1 VSLVAS
7 GIDVVPYRDDDL
19 EPVLDLLVASLGP
32 GPGGRRTPGLFL
44 WKHQKN
50 PFGRSFMLVARADD
64 RIVGL
69 RAFMRW
75 EFRSGDNRVT
85 AVRAVDTA
93 THPEYRGRGIFS
105 RLTEEALRGLGPQ
118 VDLVF
123 NTPNARS
130 GPGYLKLGWRA
141 VGKVPVSVRV
151 RRPLRVARG
160 ARSLRRRRRPPDVS
174 RPAVVAEPA
183 GEVLRALGGSLDE
196 LLRRV
201 EKPGR
206 RLHTPRT
213 SSYLRWRYG
222 GVPGLDYRAVGL
234 RVGGHLRG
242 LAIFRLRPRGGLWEA
257 SVAEVLVERG
267 AVDAARALLRR
278 VRRAVPV
285 DHLTCSFPGR
295 TAAARPAARGGFVRI
310 PAGPTLM
317 VNPLRDI
324 EPPPTVLSSWGLAL
338 GDLEVF

>member
-1 VSLVAS
+1 VSRVAS

-19 EPVLDLLVASLGP
+19 EPVLDLLDASLGP
-32 GPGGRRTPGLFL
+32 GPAGRRTSDLFL
-44 WKHQKN
+44 WKHQRN

-75 EFRSGDNRVT
+75 EFRSGGNRVA

-93 THPEYRGRGIFS
+93 THREYRGRGIFS
-105 RLTEEALRGLGPQ
+105 RLTEEALRELGSD

-141 VGKVPVSVRV
+141 VGKVPVSIRV
-151 RRPLRVARG
+151 RRPVSVARR
-160 ARSLRRRRRPPDVS
+160 ARSLRRPDRPPDTS
-174 RPAVVAEPA
+174 RPTVDAEPA
-183 GEVLRALGGSLDE
+183 GDIFRALGGSLDD
-196 LLRRV
+196 LLRRA
-201 EKPGR
+201 ETPGR
-206 RLHTPRT
+206 RLQTPRT
-213 SSYLRWRYG
+213 PDYLRWRYG

-234 RVGGHLRG
+234 RAGGHLRG
-242 LAIFRLRPRGGLWEA
+242 VAIFRLRPRGGLWEA

-285 DHLTCSFPGR
+285 DHLAGSFPGR
-295 TAAARPAARGGFVRI
+295 TAAARAAARGGFVRV

-317 VNPLRDI
+317 VNPLRDV

>member
-1 VSLVAS
+1 VVP

-19 EPVLDLLVASLGP
+19 EEVLDLLGVSLGP
-32 GPGGRRTPGLFL
+32 GPVGRRTSDLFL
-44 WKHQKN
+44 WKHLRN
-50 PFGRSFMLVARADD
+50 PFGRSFMLVARGGD

-75 EFRSGDNRVT
+75 QFRSGGDRVV

-105 RLTEEALRGLGPQ
+105 RLTEEALRELRAH

-130 GPGYLKLGWRA
+130 GPGYLKLGWRV
-141 VGKVPVSVRV
+141 VGKVPVSIRV

-160 ARSLRRRRRPPDVS
+160 ARSLRRQERRPNAS
-174 RPAVVAEPA
+174 RPPVAAEPA
-183 GEVLRALGGSLDE
+183 GEVLGTLGGSLDD
-196 LLRRV
+196 LLRRSDT
-201 EKPGR
+201 PGR

-213 SSYLRWRYG
+213 PAYLRWRYG
-222 GVPGLDYRAVGL
+222 GFPDLDYRAVGV
-234 RVGGHLRG
+234 RAGGDLRG

-257 SVAEVLVERG
+257 SVAEVLVEG
-267 AVDAARALLRR
+267 GDVGAARALLRR
-278 VRRAVPV
+278 VRRAAAA
-285 DHLTCSFPGR
+285 DHLAGSFPRR
-295 TAAARPAARGGFVRI
+295 TAVARAAARGGFVRA

-317 VNPLRDI
+317 VNPLRGI
-324 EPPPTVLSSWGLAL
+324 QPEPTRLSSWGLGL